1 MMKYRRLFNPGA
13 TVFFTVVSYLRQPI
27 FKSQSSVDLLSD
39 AIQYVMRRHPFTID
53 ALVVLPDHLHSIWT
67 LPDGD
72 VDYPTRWRLI
82 KSYFTRVIA
91 SSLSMRQTESMA
103 KKGEQPV
110 FQRRYWEH
118 TIRDEKDYKN
128 HLDYIHFNPVR
139 HGYSKEPSE
148 WAASSFHQYL
158 ENGYYPHDWGGK
170 SMDGF
175 SIPFDDTL

>member
-1 MMKYRRLFNPGA
+1 MKYRRMFNPGA
-13 TVFFTVVSYLRQPI
+13 TLFFTVVTYQRQPI
-27 FKSQSSVDLLSD
+27 FEIQNNLDLLADSFR
-39 AIQYVMRRHPFTID
+39 YVVGQHPFSIN
-53 ALVVLPDHLHSIWT
+53 ALVILPDHLHTIWT

-72 VDYPTRWRLI
+72 ADYPTRWRLI
-82 KSYFTRVIA
+82 KSYFTRA
-91 SSLSMRQTESMA
+91 FARSNLMKRTEAMA

-128 HLDYIHFNPVR
+128 HLDYIHFNPVK

-148 WAASSFHQYL
+148 WAPSSFHRFV
-158 ENGYYPHDWGGK
+158 ESGYYPQNWGCK
-170 SMDGF
+170 SMNGF